1 MPLIPLSE
9 KTLQSHI
16 KALSTP
22 GKSVTEIFSSLRYL
36 YNTFQVNEELL
47 SRFEYS
53 AGLIAMERDYAL
65 KKEHWNNEHNQLKI
79 QFKQLDNRIISAE
92 QKLSR
97 GIPEDLAVMDKLI
110 AEQEAIVSDQEKLNA
125 AEAELIEHV
134 RSIDVEHGKALQK
147 FEQQKDNR
155 VLPLKSRFTA
165 YRDQINAAEKSI
177 SFKQGLLAVLPIVG
191 IPLIIDFFTNLIG
204 ISSFGKTAHHPV
216 LNHIIFFIALLTTEI
231 FLADKIRYRIAH
243 FLAFKYADQSIK
255 TLSDLFHENQK
266 IIYQLEN
273 KHQIKIAEVFK
284 TIEQ

>member
-9 KTLQSHI
+9 NVLQSHI

-22 GKSVTEIFSSLRYL
+22 GKSVIEIFSSLRFL
-36 YNTFQVNEELL
+36 YDAFEMNEELL

-65 KKEHWNNEHNQLKI
+65 KKEHWNNEHNQLKT

-110 AEQEAIVSDQEKLNA
+110 AEQESIVSDQEKLNA

-134 RSIDVEHGKALQK
+134 RSIDIEHGKALQK
-147 FEQQKDNR
+147 FEQLKDNR
-155 VLPLKSRFTA
+155 TLPLKSRFTA

-191 IPLIIDFFTNLIG
+191 IPIIIDFLAGLIG

-216 LNHIIFFIALLTTEI
+216 LNHVIFFIALISMEI

-255 TLSDLFHENQK
+255 NLAELFRENQK
-266 IIYQLEN
+266 AISLLEN
-273 KHQIKIAEVFK
+273 KHQIKVAEVFK
-284 TIEQ
+284 TME